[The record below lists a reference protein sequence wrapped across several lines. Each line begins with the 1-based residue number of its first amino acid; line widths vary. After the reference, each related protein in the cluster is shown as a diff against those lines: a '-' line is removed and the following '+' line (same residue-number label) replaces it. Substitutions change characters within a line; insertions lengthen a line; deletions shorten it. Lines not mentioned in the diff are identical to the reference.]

1 MISISS
7 QTFRKGRLFK
17 TSLFL
22 DLFKKVIHEHLK
34 RERDFKL
41 GDPINM
47 MRKFSKEELKQEI
60 QDFNII
66 QSCQWLKQSQLT
78 IPLSIIRMFSCT
90 VYRGPVS
97 SSDHII
103 ELCICMYIFYINFFL
118 NLELELHIVIST
130 HKHVRGLTLQSSCS
144 IHMH

>member
-1 MISISS
+1 MADAKSWYLQQQLKNICPSIQKVEKSSKQEMISISS

-103 ELCICMYIFYINFFL
+103 ELCICMYIFYINFF
-118 NLELELHIVIST
+118 
-130 HKHVRGLTLQSSCS
+130 
-144 IHMH
+144 